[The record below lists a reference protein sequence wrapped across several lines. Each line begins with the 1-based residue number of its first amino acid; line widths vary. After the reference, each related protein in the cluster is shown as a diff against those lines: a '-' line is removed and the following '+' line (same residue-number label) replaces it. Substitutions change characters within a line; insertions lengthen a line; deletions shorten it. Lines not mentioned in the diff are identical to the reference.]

1 MLVMRGMISGS
12 APLTRGT
19 KKNSEPYPRSVYRSN
34 DVPVS
39 DAFRDYVL
47 EQLSEL
53 GGVSAR
59 RMFGGVGLYCGELFF
74 GVIND
79 NLLYLRVDDATRPLF
94 EATGM
99 TALRPVRA
107 KPEVVAAYYQAP
119 DHVLEDAEILV
130 EWARRSVAVAA
141 GQSRPAP
148 RRVSKRQ
155 KKNRT

>member
-1 MLVMRGMISGS
+1 
-12 APLTRGT
+12 
-19 KKNSEPYPRSVYRSN
+19 
-34 DVPVS
+34 VPVS
-39 DAFRDYVL
+39 EAFRDYVL
-47 EQLSEL
+47 EQLSAL
-53 GGVSAR
+53 GGVNAR

-79 NLLYLRVDDATRPLF
+79 NLLYLRVDEATRPLF
-94 EATGM
+94 EAAGM

-141 GQSRPAP
+141 GQSRPAS

-155 KKNRT
+155 KKKRA